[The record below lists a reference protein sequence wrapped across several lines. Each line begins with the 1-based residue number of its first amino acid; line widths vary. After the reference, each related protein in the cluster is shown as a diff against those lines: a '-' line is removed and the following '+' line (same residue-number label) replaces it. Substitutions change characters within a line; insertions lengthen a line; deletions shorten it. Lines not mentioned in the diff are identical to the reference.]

1 MAAWWHGSRSEAVWI
16 LFELFSDR
24 ARKSMVVAQDEAR
37 RLRHG
42 YIGTEHL
49 LLGLTDDPTS
59 GAATAMESL
68 GVSVS
73 TTRTT
78 VYEMVEPGE
87 QVPTGHIP
95 FTRPAK
101 RSLEQAARASADLGH
116 DYIGTEHLLLGLLQA
131 EAGTAAQVLGQAGV
145 GVDQLRGHLSR

>member
-1 MAAWWHGSRSEAVWI
+1 MAAWWHGSRSEAVGI

-24 ARKSMVVAQDEAR
+24 ARKAMVVAQDEAR

-73 TTRTT
+73 STRTT
-78 VYEMVEPGE
+78 VYEMVKPGE
-87 QVPTGHIP
+87 RVPTGHIP

-131 EAGTAAQVLGQAGV
+131 EAGTAGQVLSQAGV